1 MLSPELAPLPVL
13 LEMVKRAGELM
24 FRKKLEVPLRLL
36 EMAGFELGL
45 EEWGG
50 FEYEVESRKG
60 ARALRGTGKGARW
73 VLGRV

>member
-45 EEWGG
+45 EEW
-50 FEYEVESRKG
+50 EDLSMRWSP
-60 ARALRGTGKGARW
+60 GK
-73 VLGRV
+73 VQEH